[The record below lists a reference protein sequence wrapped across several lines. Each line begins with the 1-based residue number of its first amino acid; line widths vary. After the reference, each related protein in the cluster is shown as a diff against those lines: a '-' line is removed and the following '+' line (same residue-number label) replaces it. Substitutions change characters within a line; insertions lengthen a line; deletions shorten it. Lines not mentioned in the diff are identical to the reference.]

1 MNLNNIRTAIRKNF
15 PETNS
20 SSSHSVSISLSGKYY
35 KPEEWN
41 IEIQNDGT
49 IFIPDSTDDFGWEF
63 KKYNDVLTKIQYV
76 SSIYYIKENPKKLK
90 ILKDVIKSF
99 TGAKKV
105 IFEFEKTF
113 EEECRNCL
121 ENNEKINI
129 KDIADIG
136 SGIDHGSSSIF
147 PQILES
153 KNTIKDFIFNPSSWL
168 FLGNDNSSTPDKF
181 FLTPESHEKI
191 ESDAIISIDFGGI
204 IGKIDFELNQFPT
217 NKNLIKT
224 LYSIDSLGILDSI
237 FIDKDTGEVIDFR
250 KISDPRK
257 FMTLDCL
264 RLFKF
269 SRVYN
274 NIGKIKDSIYIA
286 YTSKEFDELFFNKK
300 RSKDTNKE
308 QDYEETFVELI
319 NTLES
324 PKYYKLFPI
333 KLITKEFGELL

>member
-1 MNLNNIRTAIRKNF
+1 MNLNNIRTSIRKNF

-41 IEIQNDGT
+41 IEIQDDGT
-49 IFIPDSTDDFGWEF
+49 IFIPNSTDDFGWEF
-63 KKYNDVLTKIQYV
+63 RKYNDVLTKIQYV
-76 SSIYYIKENPKKLK
+76 SSIFYVKENPKKLK

-99 TGAKKV
+99 TGAKRV
-105 IFEFEKTF
+105 IFEFEKEF
-113 EEECRNCL
+113 EEEYRDYL
-121 ENNEKINI
+121 KKNEKLNL
-129 KDIADIG
+129 KDIINFG
-136 SGIDHGSSSIF
+136 SEIDHGSNSIF

-181 FLTPESHEKI
+181 FLTPESHEKK
-191 ESDAIISIDFGGI
+191 ESDAIVSIDFGGI
-204 IGKIDFELNQFPT
+204 IGRVDFELNQFPPK
-217 NKNLIKT
+217 KNLIKT
-224 LYSIDSLGILDSI
+224 LYKIDQFGILDSI
-237 FIDKDTGEVIDFR
+237 FIDKNTGEIIDIR
-250 KISDPRK
+250 KINPRQ

-269 SRVYN
+269 SKVYN
-274 NIGKIKDSIYIA
+274 NIGKIKESIYIA
-286 YTSKEFDELFFNKK
+286 YTSKEFDELFFSKERKK
-300 RSKDTNKE
+300 DDKE
-308 QDYEETFVELI
+308 NDYEETFIELI

>member
-1 MNLNNIRTAIRKNF
+1 MNLNNIRTTIRKNF

-41 IEIQNDGT
+41 IEIQDDGT

-63 KKYNDVLTKIQYV
+63 RKYNDVLTKIQYI
-76 SSIYYIKENPKKLK
+76 SSIYYVKENPKKLK

-105 IFEFEKTF
+105 IFEFEKNF
-113 EEECRNCL
+113 EKEYRYRLEEK
-121 ENNEKINI
+121 NEKMRS
-129 KDIADIG
+129 KDIVDFG
-136 SGIDHGSSSIF
+136 SEIDHGSNSIF
-147 PQILES
+147 SQILES
-153 KNTIKDFIFNPSSWL
+153 KNKIKDFIFNPSSWL
-168 FLGNDNSSTPDKF
+168 FLGNDNSNAPDKF
-181 FLTPESHEKI
+181 FLTPESHKKK

-204 IGKIDFELNQFPT
+204 IGRIDFELNQFPT

-224 LYSIDSLGILDSI
+224 LYEVDQLGILDSI
-237 FIDKDTGEVIDFR
+237 FIDKNTGELIDIR
-250 KISDPRK
+250 KITDPK
-257 FMTLDCL
+257 KLMTLDCL

-274 NIGKIKDSIYIA
+274 NIGKIKESIYIA
-286 YTSKEFDELFFNKK
+286 YTSKEFDELFFK
-300 RSKDTNKE
+300 REKTKDNKE
-308 QDYEETFVELI
+308 RGYEETFIELI

-324 PKYYKLFPI
+324 PKYYKLFPV

>member
-1 MNLNNIRTAIRKNF
+1 MNLNNIRTSIRKNF

-41 IEIQNDGT
+41 IEIQDDGT

-76 SSIYYIKENPKKLK
+76 SSIFYVKENPKKLK

-99 TGAKKV
+99 TGAKRV
-105 IFEFEKTF
+105 IFEFEKNF
-113 EEECRNCL
+113 EEEYRACL
-121 ENNEKINI
+121 KKNEKMCS
-129 KDIADIG
+129 KDIADFG
-136 SGIDHGSSSIF
+136 SGIDHGSNTVF

-181 FLTPESHEKI
+181 FLTPESQEK
-191 ESDAIISIDFGGI
+191 ESDAIVSIDFGGI
-204 IGKIDFELNQFPT
+204 IGRVDFELNQFPPK
-217 NKNLIKT
+217 KNLIKT
-224 LYSIDSLGILDSI
+224 LYKIDQFGILDSI
-237 FIDKDTGEVIDFR
+237 FIDRNTGEIIDIR
-250 KISDPRK
+250 KITNPRQ

-269 SRVYN
+269 SKVYN
-274 NIGKIKDSIYIA
+274 NIGKIKESIYVA
-286 YTSKEFDELFFNKK
+286 YTSKEFDELFFSKERKK
-300 RSKDTNKE
+300 DDKE
-308 QDYEETFVELI
+308 NDYEKTFIELI

-324 PKYYKLFPI
+324 PKYYKLFPV